1 MSETF
6 HGSKNCPRRAR
17 ARSPGREEGEEDVAR
32 RGEMAA
38 ENKPEGLKR
47 IRNPDRMYRSAVG
60 YAGHAPPKGVSDDTE
75 MNNEHG
81 HLKIYLP
88 KKLLECL
95 PKCSSLPK
103 ERHRWNTNEEIAAYL
118 ITFEKHEEW
127 LTTSPKTR
135 PQNGSMILY
144 NRKKV
149 KYRKDGYCWKKRKD
163 GKTTREDHMKL
174 KVQGVE
180 CLYGCYV
187 HSSIIPTFHRRCYW
201 LLQNPDIVLV
211 HYLNVPAIED
221 CGKPCGPILCSI
233 NTDKKEWAKWTKE
246 ELIGQLKP
254 MFHGIKW
261 TCSNGNSSTGFSVE
275 QLVQQ
280 ILDSHQ
286 TKPPPRTH
294 NCLCTGTLGA
304 GSSLHHKCNSAKHR
318 IISPKV
324 DPRSVAYS
332 SGHSE
337 VQNNDVSEGKTEHSH
352 GGSGAKSIRGG
363 AEGGGSAREKRNGKV
378 QKPALLHQSSTE
390 VSSTN
395 QVEVP
400 DTTQNSPVSISS
412 GLNSDPD
419 VADSPVVAAMGH
431 MASVM
436 SGLSQSAT
444 VFMSEVTGDPVY
456 SMSPTGPN
464 SHLMGPD
471 ASSQGLVLAVT
482 SDSHKFAYPSTGGGA
497 GGGTSATEGLAMLS
511 ASGVSEELVLSSSLD
526 SGGIKLPETT
536 MNFDPDCFLNNPK
549 QGQTYGG
556 SRLKSEGGTNSGSSG
571 CTNGNLCRSPPITDN
586 GYGFNATL
594 VKNIKTEDTSFEQQ
608 LAKESGYQ
616 MGEVVSGGGGVTGS
630 VGTATTQGSLTL
642 TPTGSLVPSGDG
654 LSPST
659 TLEQMDFSAIEPK
672 QDYSSGTVSAGY
684 GQSMSSPHLGHQSR
698 SPSFFLQD
706 APPTQPASQGTQG
719 SGQKAHLLEQNSHD
733 SRAYLGLQVIKTD
746 SPSSNGHLHQHHVHQ
761 GQHNATSCN
770 GSPPAERHSPAGSL
784 QLLQYQGGFPGM
796 GTEHEEVVGMEQPG
810 NTGEGQPGGSETRV
824 EGLHKSGDHLQAC
837 GGPGTEGGGADSYLQ
852 TTSENVGGGT
862 PGAGAGDGGALHNG
876 STSNGTGGSPHQQL
890 QPLLQGAGLVQ
901 GLYNTVGSHQALS
914 GAGASGGGMEITLDH
929 FDISFGNQF
938 SDLINDFISVDG
950 GGAPVGQGGAIY
962 THQLM
967 SQPGAESQTS
977 TTVAAQPTQE
987 DAGARGTGYSPSEL
1001 CLQPCCS
1008 PQSLSAGGGTGATAG
1023 EAGSLAYMH
1032 VAEVVSAAVVH
1043 GALGMLQA
1051 TGRLFM
1057 VTDYS
1062 PEWSYPEG
1070 GVKVLITG
1078 PWQEANSSYSCLFDQ
1093 ITVPAS
1099 LIQPGVLRCY
1109 CPAHDTGLVTLQ
1121 VAVSNQIISNSVVF
1135 EYKARAL
1142 PALPS
1147 SQHDWLSLDDNQFRM
1162 SILERLEQMERRM
1175 AEMAGL
1181 HQQGSGGASGAGGG
1195 GGGGGGG
1202 GSSGG
1207 GGNGGSTSQS
1217 QFVAGQGPA
1226 GSSFES
1232 RVVVVC
1238 EKMMNRTCWAKSKH
1252 LIHSKTFRGMT
1263 LLHLAAAQGYATLIQ
1278 TLIKWRNKHVD
1289 SIDLELEV
1297 DPLNVDHFSCTPL
1310 MWACALGHLEAALVL
1325 YKWDRRALT
1334 IPDSLG
1340 RLPLAIAR
1348 SRGHTK
1354 LAECLEQLQRE
1365 EQQPPASLPPT
1376 PRMAFSPAPDSSASD
1391 SWMVTWGNDSLA
1403 VSTAQKSGTTDRTSS
1418 LSNLNPDLRRPRSE
1432 PSSYYSSECQRD
1444 LPLAKKHK
1452 PNPET
1457 FQSRPDKAASIPL
1470 SLEQQQL
1477 NKVSGSPKSLLPEN
1491 VVPDKSLEE
1500 AASPGGLPQTK
1511 TGTFCG
1517 PGGGS
1522 RTPKWSSRDLSLVG
1536 TSDKKAAGG
1545 GSGSL
1550 AKEKL
1555 ASRLRSREPL
1565 SLLMV
1570 SEREVADGDLLV
1582 YREDLENQDC
1592 LAHMDSLQVNMMSLA
1607 EHIIEATP
1615 ERIKRENFVTTEVAP
1630 LDGPGL
1636 NNTMSWLA
1644 GYLGD
1649 VEHLPSLIHLR
1660 SLFPEPLT
1668 PSSNPSLSPAGSP
1681 AHEGPLEKP
1690 SLPSPADWSDF
1701 LSASNS
1707 KVERDLAQLTL
1718 SDPEQ
1723 RELYEAAR
1731 LVQTAFRKYKERPL
1745 REQQEVAAAVIQRC
1759 YTKYK
1764 QVGQKQ
1770 WYLPSYALYKK
1781 MTQAAILIQSKFR
1794 SYHEQKKFQQSRR
1807 AAVLIQQYYRSYKE
1821 FGRLRP
1827 HRRAAAALVQHKLRS
1842 SLLTK
1847 KQDQAARKI
1856 MRFLRRCRHSPLMDH
1871 RLFKRVSAA
1880 SEAQYVLFS
1889 LSFSL
1894 YPSFSLVRPS
1904 YPPTLSLHFPLLPL
1918 LPATPQPC
1926 FTHFLPLLP
1935 DACLHDS
1942 CRLEPEKD

>member
-1 MSETF
+1 
-6 HGSKNCPRRAR
+6 
-17 ARSPGREEGEEDVAR
+17 
-32 RGEMAA
+32 MAA
-38 ENKPEGLKR
+38 ENKPEGLKKV
-47 IRNPDRMYRSAVG
+47 RNPDRMYRSAVC
-60 YAGHAPPKGVSDDTE
+60 YAGHGPPKSISDDTE
-75 MNNEHG
+75 TNNEHG

-95 PKCSSLPK
+95 PKCTSLPK

-254 MFHGIKW
+254 M
-261 TCSNGNSSTGFSVE
+261 C
-275 QLVQQ
+275 
-280 ILDSHQ
+280 
-286 TKPPPRTH
+286 
-294 NCLCTGTLGA
+294 A
-304 GSSLHHKCNSAKHR
+304 GSSVHHKCNSAKHR

-324 DPRSVAYS
+324 EPRSGGYS
-332 SGHSE
+332 SAHSE
-337 VQNNDVSEGKTEHSH
+337 VQNNDVSEGKTDHSGH
-352 GGSGAKSIRGG
+352 GVGKGSGGGGGSGST
-363 AEGGGSAREKRNGKV
+363 REKRNGKV
-378 QKPALLHQSSTE
+378 HKPVLLHQNSTE

-419 VADSPVVAAMGH
+419 MADSPVVTGMSH
-431 MASVM
+431 VASVM
-436 SGLSQSAT
+436 SGLSQS

-456 SMSPTGPN
+456 SMSPTGGPN
-464 SHLMGPD
+464 AHLMGTD
-471 ASSQGLVLAVT
+471 ATSQGLVLSVT
-482 SDSHKFAYPSTGGGA
+482 TDRHKFAFPGGGVGEPGTTTA
-497 GGGTSATEGLAMLS
+497 GDSLSMLS
-511 ASGVSEELVLSSSLD
+511 TAGVSEELVLTSSLD
-526 SGGIKLPETT
+526 SGSIKIPETN

-556 SRLKSEGGTNSGSSG
+556 SAMKTESNSSSTSSSSGGSSS
-571 CTNGNLCRSPPITDN
+571 TNGNLQRSPTISDN
-586 GYGFNATL
+586 GYTFSSAL

-616 MGEVVSGGGGVTGS
+616 VGGVVNCGNGVSVSSGAGSGQSSLSLTAAGSLLPSGG
-630 VGTATTQGSLTL
+630 
-642 TPTGSLVPSGDG
+642 G

-659 TLEQMDFSAIEPK
+659 TLEQMDFSAIDAK
-672 QDYSSGTVSAGY
+672 QDYASTATTVGY
-684 GQSMSSPHLGHQSR
+684 AQAMSSPHMQHQNR

-706 APPTQPASQGTQG
+706 SSQTSQTQQGRPG
-719 SGQKAHLLEQNSHD
+719 MGQKTHLMEHNSHD
-733 SRAYLGLQVIKTD
+733 SGAYMGLQVVKTD
-746 SPSSNGHLHQHHVHQ
+746 SPGSNGHLHHHHQAHQTQHRA
-761 GQHNATSCN
+761 NCN
-770 GSPPAERHSPAGSL
+770 GGSPRDGPGQAGSL
-784 QLLQYQGGFPGM
+784 QLLQYQGGFPGL
-796 GTEHEEVVGMEQPG
+796 GTEHEEVVGLEQPG
-810 NTGEGQPGGSETRV
+810 SVSSGQTGATESGAENLLKP
-824 EGLHKSGDHLQAC
+824 GDHIQAC
-837 GGPGTEGGGADSYLQ
+837 GAGNGEGGGAEHYLHQ
-852 TTSENVGGGT
+852 ASDGSGGGT
-862 PGAGAGDGGALHNG
+862 GGAGEGVTLHNG
-876 STSNGTGGSPHQQL
+876 NNNSDGSNRSQQQQQQL
-890 QPLLQGAGLVQ
+890 QPLLQGASIVQ
-901 GLYNTVGSHQALS
+901 GLYNAVGAHQGLGGAAS
-914 GAGASGGGMEITLDH
+914 NGGAGGTGMEISLDH

-938 SDLINDFISVDG
+938 SDLINDFISVDSSG
-950 GGAPVGQGGAIY
+950 TAMSAGGALYAHQLVTSHGSESQNAAGGAPQQG
-962 THQLM
+962 
-967 SQPGAESQTS
+967 
-977 TTVAAQPTQE
+977 QE
-987 DAGARGTGYSPSEL
+987 DGGARGSGYSPSEL

-1008 PQSLSAGGGTGATAG
+1008 PQSLSAGAGAAGNTG
-1023 EAGSLAYMH
+1023 EAGSLSYMN
-1032 VAEVVSAAVVH
+1032 VAEVVSAAVAQ

-1078 PWQEANSSYSCLFDQ
+1078 PWQEASSTYSCLFDQ
-1093 ITVPAS
+1093 ISVPAS

-1121 VAVSNQIISNSVVF
+1121 VAISNQIISNSVVF

-1142 PALPS
+1142 PSLPS

-1175 AEMAGL
+1175 AEMAT
-1181 HQQGSGGASGAGGG
+1181 HQQSGSAGSGGTGGGTG

-1202 GSSGG
+1202 GSGGSGG
-1207 GGNGGSTSQS
+1207 GGNNSQS
-1217 QFVAGQGPA
+1217 QCTSGQTQA
-1226 GSSFES
+1226 SSSFES

-1238 EKMMNRTCWAKSKH
+1238 EKMMSRACWAKSKH

-1263 LLHLAAAQGYATLIQ
+1263 LLHLAAGQGYATLIQ
-1278 TLIKWRNKHVD
+1278 TLIKWRTKHAD

-1310 MWACALGHLEAALVL
+1310 MWACALGHLEAAVVL
-1325 YKWDRRALT
+1325 YKWDRRALA

-1340 RLPLAIAR
+1340 RLPLSIAR

-1365 EQQPPASLPPT
+1365 EQQAPGPLPPT
-1376 PRMAFSPAPDSSASD
+1376 TCMSFSPAPDASTTD
-1391 SWMVTWGNDSLA
+1391 SWMVSWANDSIVA
-1403 VSTAQKSGTTDRTSS
+1403 PSGKKGGPATTTTTSS
-1418 LSNLNPDLRRPRSE
+1418 TTNLNPDLRRPRSE
-1432 PSSYYSSECQRD
+1432 PSNYYSSEGQRD

-1452 PNPET
+1452 PNPEL
-1457 FQSRPDKAASIPL
+1457 FQTRPDKAMSVPL

-1477 NKVSGSPKSLLPEN
+1477 NKLSTGAKSLSTEGLSL
-1491 VVPDKSLEE
+1491 DKSL
-1500 AASPGGLPQTK
+1500 PTGGG
-1511 TGTFCG
+1511 TGTV
-1517 PGGGS
+1517 
-1522 RTPKWSSRDLSLVG
+1522 KWSSRESFSSSNLG
-1536 TSDKKAAGG
+1536 RKALGISG
-1545 GSGSL
+1545 GSSL
-1550 AKEKL
+1550 GREKL
-1555 ASRLRSREPL
+1555 ANRLRQREQLGMLVMADREMADTELL
-1565 SLLMV
+1565 S
-1570 SEREVADGDLLV
+1570 

-1592 LAHMDSLQVNMMSLA
+1592 LTQMDDLQVNMMTLA

-1615 ERIKRENFVTTEVAP
+1615 ERIKRENFTATDSVP
-1630 LDGPGL
+1630 LDTSGVTS
-1636 NNTMSWLA
+1636 TMNWLA
-1644 GYLGD
+1644 NYLGD
-1649 VEHLPSLIHLR
+1649 VEQLPSIVHLR
-1660 SLFPEPLT
+1660 SLYNEPLT
-1668 PSSNPSLSPAGSP
+1668 PSSNPSMSPRGSP
-1681 AHEGPLEKP
+1681 VREGPLER
-1690 SLPSPADWSDF
+1690 SSVPSPADWSEF
-1701 LSASNS
+1701 INASNS
-1707 KVERDLAQLTL
+1707 KVERHLAQLTL

-1731 LVQTAFRKYKERPL
+1731 LVQTAFRKYKGRPL
-1745 REQQEVAAAVIQRC
+1745 PEQQEVAAAVIQRC
-1759 YTKYK
+1759 YKKYK
-1764 QVGQKQ
+1764 QLTWIALK
-1770 WYLPSYALYKK
+1770 YALYKK

-1794 SYHEQKKFQQSRR
+1794 SYHEQKKFQQSKR

-1821 FGRLRP
+1821 LGRLKPR
-1827 HRRAAAALVQHKLRS
+1827 HRGAAATLVQHKLRG

-1847 KQDQAARKI
+1847 RQDQAARKI

-1871 RLFKRVSAA
+1871 RLFKRG
-1880 SEAQYVLFS
+1880 E
-1889 LSFSL
+1889 
-1894 YPSFSLVRPS
+1894 RI
-1904 YPPTLSLHFPLLPL
+1904 
-1918 LPATPQPC
+1918 
-1926 FTHFLPLLP
+1926 
-1935 DACLHDS
+1935 
-1942 CRLEPEKD
+1942 EKGQGT

>member
-1 MSETF
+1 
-6 HGSKNCPRRAR
+6 
-17 ARSPGREEGEEDVAR
+17 
-32 RGEMAA
+32 MAA
-38 ENKPEGLKR
+38 ENKPEGLKKV
-47 IRNPDRMYRSAVG
+47 RNPDRMYRSAVC
-60 YAGHAPPKGVSDDTE
+60 YAGHGPPKSISDDTE
-75 MNNEHG
+75 TNNEHG

-95 PKCSSLPK
+95 PKCTSLPK

-261 TCSNGNSSTGFSVE
+261 TCSNGNSSSGFSVE

-304 GSSLHHKCNSAKHR
+304 GSSVHHKCNSAKHR

-324 DPRSVAYS
+324 DARSGGYS
-332 SGHSE
+332 NAHSE
-337 VQNNDVSEGKTEHSH
+337 VQNNDVSEGKTEHNAH
-352 GGSGAKSIRGG
+352 GGSKSSGSGG
-363 AEGGGSAREKRNGKV
+363 GGGSAREKRNGKV
-378 QKPALLHQSSTE
+378 HKPVLLHQNSTE

-419 VADSPVVAAMGH
+419 MADSPVVTGMSH
-431 MASVM
+431 VASVM
-436 SGLSQSAT
+436 SSLSQS
-444 VFMSEVTGDPVY
+444 VFMSEVPGDPVY
-456 SMSPTGPN
+456 SMSPTGGPN
-464 SHLMGPD
+464 PHLMGPD
-471 ASSQGLVLAVT
+471 ATPQGLVLSVNA
-482 SDSHKFAYPSTGGGA
+482 DRHKFAFPGGGGVGEPGTTTA
-497 GGGTSATEGLAMLS
+497 GNNLSMLS
-511 ASGVSEELVLSSSLD
+511 TAGVSEELVLSSSLD
-526 SGGIKLPETT
+526 SGSIKIPETT

-556 SRLKSEGGTNSGSSG
+556 SALKTEGNSSSASSGGSSN
-571 CTNGNLCRSPPITDN
+571 TNGNLQRSPTMSDN
-586 GYGFNATL
+586 GYTFSSAL
-594 VKNIKTEDTSFEQQ
+594 VKNIKTEDTSFEQH

-616 MGEVVSGGGGVTGS
+616 VGGVVNCGSGVSVSSGGTSGQGNLGL
-630 VGTATTQGSLTL
+630 TAAGSLL
-642 TPTGSLVPSGDG
+642 PSGG
-654 LSPST
+654 ALSPST
-659 TLEQMDFSAIEPK
+659 TLEQMDFSAIDAK
-672 QDYSSGTVSAGY
+672 QDYTSGATTVTY
-684 GQSMSSPHLGHQSR
+684 GQALPSPHMQHQNR

-706 APPTQPASQGTQG
+706 ASQTNQNQQG
-719 SGQKAHLLEQNSHD
+719 RPGMGQKTHMMEHNSHD
-733 SRAYLGLQVIKTD
+733 SGAYMGLQVVKSD
-746 SPSSNGHLHQHHVHQ
+746 STGTNGHLHHHHQAHQAQHRT
-761 GQHNATSCN
+761 NCN
-770 GSPPAERHSPAGSL
+770 GGSPTEGPGQAGSL
-784 QLLQYQGGFPGM
+784 QLLQYQGSFPGL
-796 GTEHEEVVGMEQPG
+796 GSEHEEVVGLEQPGSVGSGQAGASESGADNLLKPADHIQTCGAGNGEGGRAEHYLQQASDSGGVGTG
-810 NTGEGQPGGSETRV
+810 NTGEGI
-824 EGLHKSGDHLQAC
+824 AI
-837 GGPGTEGGGADSYLQ
+837 
-852 TTSENVGGGT
+852 
-862 PGAGAGDGGALHNG
+862 HNG
-876 STSNGTGGSPHQQL
+876 NNNSDGSNRTQQQQQL
-890 QPLLQGAGLVQ
+890 QPLLQGTNMVQ
-901 GLYNTVGSHQALS
+901 GLYNAVGTHQSLS
-914 GAGASGGGMEITLDH
+914 GAASNGGAGGTGMEISLDH

-950 GGAPVGQGGAIY
+950 GGNAMSTAGALY
-962 THQLM
+962 AHQLV
-967 SQPGAESQTS
+967 TS
-977 TTVAAQPTQE
+977 HSSENQSTAGGPAQQGQE
-987 DAGARGTGYSPSEL
+987 DGGARGSGYSPSDL

-1008 PQSLSAGGGTGATAG
+1008 PQSLGGRAGAEGNTG
-1023 EAGSLAYMH
+1023 EAGSLSYMN
-1032 VAEVVSAAVVH
+1032 VAEVVSAAVAQ

-1078 PWQEANSSYSCLFDQ
+1078 PWQEANSNYSCLFDQ
-1093 ITVPAS
+1093 ISVPAS

-1121 VAVSNQIISNSVVF
+1121 VAISNQIISNSVVF

-1142 PALPS
+1142 PSLPS

-1175 AEMAGL
+1175 AEMAS
-1181 HQQGSGGASGAGGG
+1181 HQQSSSAGSGGAGGGTGGGGSGGG
-1195 GGGGGGG
+1195 GGGGG
-1202 GSSGG
+1202 
-1207 GGNGGSTSQS
+1207 NNSQS
-1217 QFVAGQGPA
+1217 QCISGQIQA
-1226 GSSFES
+1226 SSSFES

-1238 EKMMNRTCWAKSKH
+1238 EKMMSRACWAKSKH

-1263 LLHLAAAQGYATLIQ
+1263 LLHLAAGQGYATLIQ
-1278 TLIKWRNKHVD
+1278 TLIKWRTKHAD

-1310 MWACALGHLEAALVL
+1310 MWACALGHLEAAVVL
-1325 YKWDRRALT
+1325 YKWDRRALA

-1340 RLPLAIAR
+1340 RLPLSIAR

-1365 EQQPPASLPPT
+1365 EQQPPGPLPPT
-1376 PRMAFSPAPDSSASD
+1376 TRMSFSPAPDSATTDSWMASWASD
-1391 SWMVTWGNDSLA
+1391 SIVAPSGKKGAPTTTTTMS
-1403 VSTAQKSGTTDRTSS
+1403 STTG
-1418 LSNLNPDLRRPRSE
+1418 LNPDLRRPRSE
-1432 PSSYYSSECQRD
+1432 PSNYYSSEGQRD

-1452 PNPET
+1452 PNPELFHT
-1457 FQSRPDKAASIPL
+1457 RPDKAASVPL

-1477 NKVSGSPKSLLPEN
+1477 TKLSPSTKSLSTEGLSA
-1491 VVPDKSLEE
+1491 DKGH
-1500 AASPGGLPQTK
+1500 PT
-1511 TGTFCG
+1511 
-1517 PGGGS
+1517 GGS
-1522 RTPKWSSRDLSLVG
+1522 IGASRWPSRESFSCNNLGRKVLGIS
-1536 TSDKKAAGG
+1536 G
-1545 GSGSL
+1545 GSSL
-1550 AKEKL
+1550 GREKL
-1555 ASRLRSREPL
+1555 ANRLRQRDQLGMLVMTDREMADSELL
-1565 SLLMV
+1565 S
-1570 SEREVADGDLLV
+1570 
-1582 YREDLENQDC
+1582 YREDLENQAC
-1592 LAHMDSLQVNMMSLA
+1592 LTQMDDLQANMMTLA

-1615 ERIKRENFVTTEVAP
+1615 ERIKKENFPTTESVP
-1630 LDGPGL
+1630 LDPSGVS
-1636 NNTMSWLA
+1636 NTMSWLA
-1644 GYLGD
+1644 NYLGN
-1649 VEHLPSLIHLR
+1649 VEQLPSIVHLR
-1660 SLFPEPLT
+1660 PLYNEPLT
-1668 PSSNPSLSPAGSP
+1668 PSSNPSLSPGGSP
-1681 AHEGPLEKP
+1681 LGEGTLDR
-1690 SLPSPADWSDF
+1690 SAVPSPADWSEF
-1701 LSASNS
+1701 INASNS

-1731 LVQTAFRKYKERPL
+1731 LVQTAFRKYKGRPL

-1759 YTKYK
+1759 YKKYK
-1764 QVGQKQ
+1764 QLTWIALK
-1770 WYLPSYALYKK
+1770 YALYKK

-1794 SYHEQKKFQQSRR
+1794 SYHEQKKFQQSKR

-1827 HRRAAAALVQHKLRS
+1827 RHHGAAATLVQHKLRG

-1847 KQDQAARKI
+1847 RQDQAARKI
-1856 MRFLRRCRHSPLMDH
+1856 MRFLRRCRHRVKELKRAREHETPQKSPLAM
-1871 RLFKRVSAA
+1871 
-1880 SEAQYVLFS
+1880 
-1889 LSFSL
+1889 
-1894 YPSFSLVRPS
+1894 
-1904 YPPTLSLHFPLLPL
+1904 
-1918 LPATPQPC
+1918 
-1926 FTHFLPLLP
+1926 
-1935 DACLHDS
+1935 
-1942 CRLEPEKD
+1942 

>member
-1 MSETF
+1 
-6 HGSKNCPRRAR
+6 
-17 ARSPGREEGEEDVAR
+17 
-32 RGEMAA
+32 MAA
-38 ENKPEGLKR
+38 ENKPEGLKKS
-47 IRNPDRMYRSAVG
+47 RNPDRMYRSGVC
-60 YAGHAPPKGVSDDTE
+60 YGHGPPKSISDDTE
-75 MNNEHG
+75 SHNEHG

-95 PKCSSLPK
+95 PKCTSLPK

-261 TCSNGNSSTGFSVE
+261 TCSNGNSSSGFSVE

-304 GSSLHHKCNSAKHR
+304 GSSVHHKCNSSKHR

-324 DPRSVAYS
+324 EPRSGAYS
-332 SGHSE
+332 AHSE
-337 VQNNDVSEGKTEHSH
+337 VQNNDVSEGKTEHSSH
-352 GGSGAKSIRGG
+352 GGGKGSGA
-363 AEGGGSAREKRNGKV
+363 GGGTREKRNGKV
-378 QKPALLHQSSTE
+378 HKPVLLHQNSTE
-390 VSSTN
+390 VSSSN

-400 DTTQNSPVSISS
+400 DTTQNSPISS

-419 VADSPVVAAMGH
+419 LADSPVVTGMGH
-431 MASVM
+431 VASVM
-436 SGLSQSAT
+436 SGLSQS

-456 SMSPTGPN
+456 SISPTAGPN

-471 ASSQGLVLAVT
+471 GSAQGLV
-482 SDSHKFAYPSTGGGA
+482 HKFAFPGGGEP
-497 GGGTSATEGLAMLS
+497 GSATADLSMLS
-511 ASGVSEELVLSSSLD
+511 SAGVSEELVLSSSLD
-526 SGGIKLPETT
+526 SGGLKIPETN

-556 SRLKSEGGTNSGSSG
+556 SALKTEGNSSSNSSSNGTSN
-571 CTNGNLCRSPPITDN
+571 TNGLQQSPLSDSSYSYN
-586 GYGFNATL
+586 SAL

-616 MGEVVSGGGGVTGS
+616 VGAVVSCGSGVSSGAGSGQTGLALA
-630 VGTATTQGSLTL
+630 TAGSLL
-642 TPTGSLVPSGDG
+642 PSGGG

-659 TLEQMDFSAIEPK
+659 TLEQMDFSAIDAK
-672 QDYSSGTVSAGY
+672 QEYTSTAAAVSY
-684 GQSMSSPHLGHQSR
+684 GQSMTSPHMQHQNQ

-706 APPTQPASQGTQG
+706 AS
-719 SGQKAHLLEQNSHD
+719 QNSHPQQGRPNLGQKPHLMEHNHD
-733 SRAYLGLQVIKTD
+733 SGAYMSD
-746 SPSSNGHLHQHHVHQ
+746 SPSSNSHLHHHHQ
-761 GQHNATSCN
+761 GQHRANCN
-770 GSPPAERHSPAGSL
+770 GGSPAEGSQSGSL
-784 QLLQYQGGFPGM
+784 QLLQYQGSFPGL
-796 GTEHEEVVGMEQPG
+796 GSEHEEVVGLEQQNNVNSAQSG
-810 NTGEGQPGGSETRV
+810 TSENGTA
-824 EGLHKSGDHLQAC
+824 GDHIQAC
-837 GGPGTEGGGADSYLQ
+837 G
-852 TTSENVGGGT
+852 
-862 PGAGAGDGGALHNG
+862 AGNGDGGVTEHYLQQTTDGSGGAENIHNG
-876 STSNGTGGSPHQQL
+876 NTSSDGGGRSQQQQL
-890 QPLLQGAGLVQ
+890 QPLLQGSAMVQ
-901 GLYNTVGSHQALS
+901 GLYNHNSLS
-914 GAGASGGGMEITLDH
+914 NSNNGGASGMDINLDH

-950 GGAPVGQGGAIY
+950 SGTAMAGGGALYA
-962 THQLM
+962 HQLVT
-967 SQPGAESQTS
+967 SQCSETQNTTNGAPPQG
-977 TTVAAQPTQE
+977 QE
-987 DAGARGTGYSPSEL
+987 DGEARGAGYSSSDL

-1008 PQSLSAGGGTGATAG
+1008 PQSLSGGTGGGGAAG
-1023 EAGSLAYMH
+1023 EPGALSYMN
-1032 VAEVVSAAVVH
+1032 VAEVVNAAVAQ
-1043 GALGMLQA
+1043 GTLGMLQA

-1078 PWQEANSSYSCLFDQ
+1078 PWQEASSNYSCLFDQ
-1093 ITVPAS
+1093 ISVPAS

-1142 PALPS
+1142 PSLPS

-1175 AEMAGL
+1175 AEMAS
-1181 HQQGSGGASGAGGG
+1181 HQQQSGAGSGGAGGG
-1195 GGGGGGG
+1195 TG

-1207 GGNGGSTSQS
+1207 AGTGGGNSSQAQCVS
-1217 QFVAGQGPA
+1217 SPA
-1226 GSSFES
+1226 QPSSSFES

-1238 EKMMNRTCWAKSKH
+1238 EKMMSRACWAKSKH

-1263 LLHLAAAQGYATLIQ
+1263 LLHLAAGQGYATLIQ
-1278 TLIKWRNKHVD
+1278 TLIKWRTKHAD

-1310 MWACALGHLEAALVL
+1310 MWACALGHLEAAVVL
-1325 YKWDRRALT
+1325 YKWDRRALA

-1340 RLPLAIAR
+1340 RLPLSIAR

-1365 EQQPPASLPPT
+1365 EQQSTAPLPSNRVSYSQGSDPPT
-1376 PRMAFSPAPDSSASD
+1376 SGGWMSNWPSD
-1391 SWMVTWGNDSLA
+1391 SVTTHSGKKGGA
-1403 VSTAQKSGTTDRTSS
+1403 ATTATATAANTS
-1418 LSNLNPDLRRPRSE
+1418 LNPDLRRPRSE
-1432 PSSYYSSECQRD
+1432 PSSYYSSTEAQKD
-1444 LPLAKKHK
+1444 LPQAKKHK
-1452 PNPET
+1452 PNPEL
-1457 FQSRPDKAASIPL
+1457 FQGRPDKAMSVP
-1470 SLEQQQL
+1470 LEQQQL
-1477 NKVSGSPKSLLPEN
+1477 HKLSSSAKSLP
-1491 VVPDKSLEE
+1491 S
-1500 AASPGGLPQTK
+1500 GGLSSDK
-1511 TGTFCG
+1511 TLST
-1517 PGGGS
+1517 GS
-1522 RTPKWSSRDLSLVG
+1522 GRWSSREAFS
-1536 TSDKKAAGG
+1536 SAAGRKG
-1545 GSGSL
+1545 QGAGPGSSVG
-1550 AKEKL
+1550 KDKM
-1555 ASRLRSREPL
+1555 ASRLRQREQLVVMADKEMADAELL
-1565 SLLMV
+1565 S
-1570 SEREVADGDLLV
+1570 
-1582 YREDLENQDC
+1582 YREELEN
-1592 LAHMDSLQVNMMSLA
+1592 MDDLQVNMMTLA
-1607 EHIIEATP
+1607 EQIIEATP
-1615 ERIKRENFVTTEVAP
+1615 ERIKRETFSSSESTP
-1630 LDGPGL
+1630 LDASGVT
-1636 NNTMSWLA
+1636 NTMNWLA
-1644 GYLGD
+1644 NYLGD
-1649 VEHLPSLIHLR
+1649 VEQLPSIIHLR
-1660 SLFPEPLT
+1660 NLYNEPLT
-1668 PSSNPSLSPAGSP
+1668 PTSNPSHSPGGSP
-1681 AHEGPLEKP
+1681 AREGSLE
-1690 SLPSPADWSDF
+1690 STLPSAADWSQF
-1701 LSASNS
+1701 ISASNS
-1707 KVERDLAQLTL
+1707 KVERELAQLTL

-1731 LVQTAFRKYKERPL
+1731 LVQTAFRKYKGRPL

-1759 YTKYK
+1759 YKKYK
-1764 QVGQKQ
+1764 QLTWIALK
-1770 WYLPSYALYKK
+1770 YALYKK

-1794 SYHEQKKFQQSRR
+1794 SYNEQKKFQQSRR

-1821 FGRLRP
+1821 CGRIKP
-1827 HRRAAAALVQHKLRS
+1827 HHRGAAALVQHKLRG

-1847 KQDQAARKI
+1847 RQDQAARKI

-1871 RLFKRVSAA
+1871 RLFKRG
-1880 SEAQYVLFS
+1880 E
-1889 LSFSL
+1889 
-1894 YPSFSLVRPS
+1894 RI
-1904 YPPTLSLHFPLLPL
+1904 
-1918 LPATPQPC
+1918 
-1926 FTHFLPLLP
+1926 
-1935 DACLHDS
+1935 
-1942 CRLEPEKD
+1942 EKGQGT

>member
-1 MSETF
+1 
-6 HGSKNCPRRAR
+6 
-17 ARSPGREEGEEDVAR
+17 
-32 RGEMAA
+32 
-38 ENKPEGLKR
+38 
-47 IRNPDRMYRSAVG
+47 
-60 YAGHAPPKGVSDDTE
+60 
-75 MNNEHG
+75 
-81 HLKIYLP
+81 IYLP

-95 PKCSSLPK
+95 PKCTSLPK

-261 TCSNGNSSTGFSVE
+261 TCSNGNSSSGFSVE

-294 NCLCTGTLGA
+294 NCLCTGTLGKG
-304 GSSLHHKCNSAKHR
+304 GSVHHKCNSAKHR

-324 DPRSVAYS
+324 DPRSGGYS
-332 SGHSE
+332 SAHSE
-337 VQNNDVSEGKTEHSH
+337 VQNNDVSEGKTEHSGH
-352 GGSGAKSIRGG
+352 GGGKSSGGG
-363 AEGGGSAREKRNGKV
+363 GGGSAREKRNGKV
-378 QKPALLHQSSTE
+378 HKPVLLHQNSTE

-419 VADSPVVAAMGH
+419 MADSPAVTGMSHV
-431 MASVM
+431 ASVM
-436 SGLSQSAT
+436 SGLSQS

-456 SMSPTGPN
+456 SMSPTGGPN
-464 SHLMGPD
+464 THLMGAD
-471 ASSQGLVLAVT
+471 AASQGLVL
-482 SDSHKFAYPSTGGGA
+482 SDRHKFAFPSA
-497 GGGTSATEGLAMLS
+497 GVGEAGSTAAGDSLSMMSAA
-511 ASGVSEELVLSSSLD
+511 GVSEELVLSSSLD
-526 SGGIKLPETT
+526 SGSIKIPETN

-556 SRLKSEGGTNSGSSG
+556 SAMKTEGNSSSASSSSG
-571 CTNGNLCRSPPITDN
+571 G
-586 GYGFNATL
+586 TL

-608 LAKESGYQ
+608 LATESGYQ
-616 MGEVVSGGGGVTGS
+616 VGGSLSLGTAGSLLPSGG
-630 VGTATTQGSLTL
+630 
-642 TPTGSLVPSGDG
+642 G

-659 TLEQMDFSAIEPK
+659 TLEQMDFSAIDAK
-672 QDYSSGTVSAGY
+672 QEYTSNTNTVSYA
-684 GQSMSSPHLGHQSR
+684 QAMSSPHMQHQNR

-706 APPTQPASQGTQG
+706 ASQPGQGQQG
-719 SGQKAHLLEQNSHD
+719 
-733 SRAYLGLQVIKTD
+733 
-746 SPSSNGHLHQHHVHQ
+746 SNGHLHHHHQ
-761 GQHNATSCN
+761 
-770 GSPPAERHSPAGSL
+770 
-784 QLLQYQGGFPGM
+784 
-796 GTEHEEVVGMEQPG
+796 EQPG
-810 NTGEGQPGGSETRV
+810 SVSSAQAGAAENGAENLLKP
-824 EGLHKSGDHLQAC
+824 GDHIQAC
-837 GGPGTEGGGADSYLQ
+837 GAGNGEGGG
-852 TTSENVGGGT
+852 
-862 PGAGAGDGGALHNG
+862 
-876 STSNGTGGSPHQQL
+876 
-890 QPLLQGAGLVQ
+890 PLLQGASMVQ
-901 GLYNTVGSHQALS
+901 GLYNAVGGHQGLGGGAS
-914 GAGASGGGMEITLDH
+914 NGGAGGTGMEISLDH

-950 GGAPVGQGGAIY
+950 SGAAMSAGGALYA
-962 THQLM
+962 HQL
-967 SQPGAESQTS
+967 
-977 TTVAAQPTQE
+977 VASHGSDGQNAAGGPPQQGQE
-987 DAGARGTGYSPSEL
+987 DGGARGSGYGSSEL

-1008 PQSLSAGGGTGATAG
+1008 PQSLSGGAGAAG
-1023 EAGSLAYMH
+1023 NAGDAGSLSYMN
-1032 VAEVVSAAVVH
+1032 VAEVVSAAVAQ

-1078 PWQEANSSYSCLFDQ
+1078 PWQEASSNYSCLFDQ
-1093 ITVPAS
+1093 ISVPAS

-1121 VAVSNQIISNSVVF
+1121 VAASNQIISSSVVF

-1142 PALPS
+1142 PSLPS

-1175 AEMAGL
+1175 AEMAS
-1181 HQQGSGGASGAGGG
+1181 HQQPGGAGSGGAGGGTGGAGGG
-1195 GGGGGGG
+1195 GGGGGT
-1202 GSSGG
+1202 
-1207 GGNGGSTSQS
+1207 NSQS
-1217 QFVAGQGPA
+1217 QCVSGQMQA

-1238 EKMMNRTCWAKSKH
+1238 EKMMSRACWAKSKH

-1263 LLHLAAAQGYATLIQ
+1263 LLHLAAGQGYATLIQ
-1278 TLIKWRNKHVD
+1278 TLIKWRTKHAD

-1310 MWACALGHLEAALVL
+1310 MWACALGHLEAAVVL
-1325 YKWDRRALT
+1325 YKWDRRALA

-1340 RLPLAIAR
+1340 RLPLSIAR

-1365 EQQPPASLPPT
+1365 EQQTPAPLPPT
-1376 PRMAFSPAPDSSASD
+1376 SRMSFSPGPEAPTAD
-1391 SWMVTWGNDSLA
+1391 SWMVSWANDGVVAPGSKKGVTCLFIA
-1403 VSTAQKSGTTDRTSS
+1403 
-1418 LSNLNPDLRRPRSE
+1418 DLRRPRSE
-1432 PSSYYSSECQRD
+1432 PSNYYSGEGQRD

-1452 PNPET
+1452 PNHPELSQT
-1457 FQSRPDKAASIPL
+1457 RPDKAVSVPL

-1477 NKVSGSPKSLLPEN
+1477 HRLSSSPKSLSSE
-1491 VVPDKSLEE
+1491 
-1500 AASPGGLPQTK
+1500 GL
-1511 TGTFCG
+1511 
-1517 PGGGS
+1517 S
-1522 RTPKWSSRDLSLVG
+1522 
-1536 TSDKKAAGG
+1536 SDKGLSTAGCAGTVRWTSREGGFAAAGG
-1545 GSGSL
+1545 GGLGRKAPGVGGGSGL
-1550 AKEKL
+1550 GKEKL
-1555 ASRLRSREPL
+1555 VNRLRQREQLGMLVMADREMADAELL
-1565 SLLMV
+1565 S
-1570 SEREVADGDLLV
+1570 

-1592 LAHMDSLQVNMMSLA
+1592 LTQMDDLQVNMMTLA

-1615 ERIKRENFVTTEVAP
+1615 ERIKRENFTPADSVP
-1630 LDGPGL
+1630 LDTSGVS
-1636 NNTMSWLA
+1636 NTMNWLA
-1644 GYLGD
+1644 NYLGD
-1649 VEHLPSLIHLR
+1649 VEQLPSIIHL
-1660 SLFPEPLT
+1660 SLYNEPLT
-1668 PSSNPSLSPAGSP
+1668 PSSNPSLSPGGSP
-1681 AHEGPLEKP
+1681 LREAPLDR
-1690 SLPSPADWSDF
+1690 SALPSPADWSEF
-1701 LSASNS
+1701 IGASNS

-1731 LVQTAFRKYKERPL
+1731 LVQTAFRKYKGRPL

-1759 YTKYK
+1759 YKKYK
-1764 QVGQKQ
+1764 Q
-1770 WYLPSYALYKK
+1770 YALYKK

-1821 FGRLRP
+1821 FGRLKP
-1827 HRRAAAALVQHKLRS
+1827 HRRGAAAALVQHKLRG

-1847 KQDQAARKI
+1847 RQDQAARKI
-1856 MRFLRRCRHSPLMDH
+1856 MRFLRRCRH
-1871 RLFKRVSAA
+1871 R
-1880 SEAQYVLFS
+1880 
-1889 LSFSL
+1889 
-1894 YPSFSLVRPS
+1894 
-1904 YPPTLSLHFPLLPL
+1904 
-1918 LPATPQPC
+1918 
-1926 FTHFLPLLP
+1926 
-1935 DACLHDS
+1935 
-1942 CRLEPEKD
+1942 

>member
-1 MSETF
+1 
-6 HGSKNCPRRAR
+6 
-17 ARSPGREEGEEDVAR
+17 
-32 RGEMAA
+32 MAA
-38 ENKPEGLKR
+38 ENKPEGLKKV
-47 IRNPDRMYRSAVG
+47 RNPDRMYRSGVC
-60 YAGHAPPKGVSDDTE
+60 YAGHGPPKSISDDTE

-95 PKCSSLPK
+95 PKCTSLPK

-261 TCSNGNSSTGFSVE
+261 TCSNGNSSSGFSVE

-286 TKPPPRTH
+286 S
-294 NCLCTGTLGA
+294 A
-304 GSSLHHKCNSAKHR
+304 GSSVHHKCNSAKHR

-324 DPRSVAYS
+324 DPRAGGYGSA
-332 SGHSE
+332 HSE
-337 VQNNDVSEGKTEHSH
+337 VQNNDVSEGKTEHNAH
-352 GGSGAKSIRGG
+352 GGGK
-363 AEGGGSAREKRNGKV
+363 GGGGGGGREKRNGKV
-378 QKPALLHQSSTE
+378 HKPVLLHQNSTE

-419 VADSPVVAAMGH
+419 MADSPAVAGMGH
-431 MASVM
+431 VASVM
-436 SGLSQSAT
+436 SGLSQS
-444 VFMSEVTGDPVY
+444 VFMSEVAGDPVY
-456 SMSPTGPN
+456 SMSPTGAPN
-464 SHLMGPD
+464 AHLMGAD
-471 ASSQGLVLAVT
+471 AASQGLVLSVGP
-482 SDSHKFAYPSTGGGA
+482 DRHKFAFPGGGVGEPGSNAA
-497 GGGTSATEGLAMLS
+497 GDAGLSMLT
-511 ASGVSEELVLSSSLD
+511 AAGVSEELVLSSSLV
-526 SGGIKLPETT
+526 GGSLKIPEAT

-556 SRLKSEGGTNSGSSG
+556 SALKTEGGSSSASSSSGSG
-571 CTNGNLCRSPPITDN
+571 GANGSLQRSPAMADN
-586 GYGFNATL
+586 GYAFNSAL

-608 LAKESGYQ
+608 LAKEGGYQ
-616 MGEVVSGGGGVTGS
+616 VGAAASCGGGAPVPPGPAPGPGGLTLAAAGSLLPSGG
-630 VGTATTQGSLTL
+630 
-642 TPTGSLVPSGDG
+642 G

-659 TLEQMDFSAIEPK
+659 TLEQMDFSAIDAK
-672 QDYSSGTVSAGY
+672 QDYASSAAAVGY
-684 GQSMSSPHLGHQSR
+684 GQAMSSPHMQHQSR

-706 APPTQPASQGTQG
+706 ASQGGQNQG
-719 SGQKAHLLEQNSHD
+719 RPGMGQKTHMMEHNSHD
-733 SRAYLGLQVIKTD
+733 AGAYMGLQVVKTD
-746 SPSSNGHLHQHHVHQ
+746 SPGSNGHLHHHHQAHQTQHRA
-761 GQHNATSCN
+761 NCN
-770 GSPPAERHSPAGSL
+770 GGSPAEGSGPAASL
-784 QLLQYQGGFPGM
+784 QLLQYQGTFPGL
-796 GTEHEEVVGMEQPG
+796 GTEHEEAVGLEQPG
-810 NTGEGQPGGSETRV
+810 SVSSGAAGPTENGAENLLKPGDHIQSCGTGNGEGEHYLQQASDGG
-824 EGLHKSGDHLQAC
+824 GG
-837 GGPGTEGGGADSYLQ
+837 GGPGGEG
-852 TTSENVGGGT
+852 V
-862 PGAGAGDGGALHNG
+862 ALHNG
-876 STSNGTGGSPHQQL
+876 GNGGDGASRAQQQQQQQQL
-890 QPLLQGAGLVQ
+890 QPLLQGTGMIQ
-901 GLYNTVGSHQALS
+901 GLYNAVATHQVL
-914 GAGASGGGMEITLDH
+914 GGASSNGGTGGTGMEISLDH

-950 GGAPVGQGGAIY
+950 SGAAMSAGAALY
-962 THQLM
+962 AHQLVTAHG
-967 SQPGAESQTS
+967 SDNQNPAGG
-977 TTVAAQPTQE
+977 PTQQGQE
-987 DAGARGTGYSPSEL
+987 DGGPRGSGYSPSEL

-1008 PQSLSAGGGTGATAG
+1008 PQSLSGGAGAGANAG
-1023 EAGSLAYMH
+1023 EAGSLSYMN
-1032 VAEVVSAAVVH
+1032 VAEVVSAAVAQ

-1078 PWQEANSSYSCLFDQ
+1078 PWQEASSNYSCLFDQ
-1093 ITVPAS
+1093 ISVPAS

-1121 VAVSNQIISNSVVF
+1121 VAVSNQIISSSVVF

-1142 PALPS
+1142 PSLPS

-1175 AEMAGL
+1175 AEMAS
-1181 HQQGSGGASGAGGG
+1181 HQQPSSAGSGGAAGGTGGTGGG

-1202 GSSGG
+1202 G
-1207 GGNGGSTSQS
+1207 NNSQS
-1217 QFVAGQGPA
+1217 QCVSGQTQA

-1238 EKMMNRTCWAKSKH
+1238 EKMMSRACWAKSKH

-1263 LLHLAAAQGYATLIQ
+1263 LLHLAAGQGYATLIQ
-1278 TLIKWRNKHVD
+1278 TLIKWRTKHAD

-1310 MWACALGHLEAALVL
+1310 MWACALGHLEAAVVL
-1325 YKWDRRALT
+1325 YKWDRRALA

-1340 RLPLAIAR
+1340 RLPLSIAR

-1365 EQQPPASLPPT
+1365 EQHPPAPLPPT
-1376 PRMAFSPAPDSSASD
+1376 TRMSFSPAPDAPTSD
-1391 SWMVTWGNDSLA
+1391 SWMVNWTNDSVVA
-1403 VSTAQKSGTTDRTSS
+1403 PSVKKGGSATTTTTSCSTS
-1418 LSNLNPDLRRPRSE
+1418 LNPDLRRPRSE
-1432 PSSYYSSECQRD
+1432 PSNYYSSEGQRD

-1452 PNPET
+1452 PNPEL
-1457 FQSRPDKAASIPL
+1457 FQTRPDKAMSVPL

-1477 NKVSGSPKSLLPEN
+1477 HKLSSSPKSLSSEGLST
-1491 VVPDKSLEE
+1491 DKSL
-1500 AASPGGLPQTK
+1500 P
-1511 TGTFCG
+1511 
-1517 PGGGS
+1517 
-1522 RTPKWSSRDLSLVG
+1522 
-1536 TSDKKAAGG
+1536 AGG
-1545 GSGSL
+1545 GTGTARWTSHENFSSGSMGRKAL
-1550 AKEKL
+1550 GVSGSSSLGKEKL
-1555 ASRLRSREPL
+1555 ISRLRQREQLGMLVMADREMADAELL
-1565 SLLMV
+1565 S
-1570 SEREVADGDLLV
+1570 

-1592 LAHMDSLQVNMMSLA
+1592 LTQMDDLQVNMMTLA

-1615 ERIKRENFVTTEVAP
+1615 ERIKRENFTSADSVP
-1630 LDGPGL
+1630 LDTSGVS
-1636 NNTMSWLA
+1636 NTMNWLA
-1644 GYLGD
+1644 NYLGD
-1649 VEHLPSLIHLR
+1649 VEQLPSIIHLR
-1660 SLFPEPLT
+1660 SLYNEPLT
-1668 PSSNPSLSPAGSP
+1668 PSSNPNLSPGGSP
-1681 AHEGPLEKP
+1681 LREGPLERS
-1690 SLPSPADWSDF
+1690 SLPSPADWSEF
-1701 LSASNS
+1701 INASNS

-1731 LVQTAFRKYKERPL
+1731 LVQTAFRKYKGRPL

-1759 YTKYK
+1759 YKKYK
-1764 QVGQKQ
+1764 QLTWIALK
-1770 WYLPSYALYKK
+1770 YALYKK

-1821 FGRLRP
+1821 FGRLRS
-1827 HRRAAAALVQHKLRS
+1827 HQRGAAAALVQHKLRG

-1847 KQDQAARKI
+1847 RQDQAARKI

-1871 RLFKRVSAA
+1871 RLFKRG
-1880 SEAQYVLFS
+1880 E
-1889 LSFSL
+1889 
-1894 YPSFSLVRPS
+1894 RI
-1904 YPPTLSLHFPLLPL
+1904 
-1918 LPATPQPC
+1918 
-1926 FTHFLPLLP
+1926 
-1935 DACLHDS
+1935 
-1942 CRLEPEKD
+1942 EKGQGT